1 MKINKTSKEYKKLN
15 DFIRGEL
22 RRKKINQSSLAYS
35 LNLSQS
41 NISDRLNEKT
51 DWSLWETINVMDIL
65 GYELDFHERRK
76 NE

>member
-76 NE
+76 K